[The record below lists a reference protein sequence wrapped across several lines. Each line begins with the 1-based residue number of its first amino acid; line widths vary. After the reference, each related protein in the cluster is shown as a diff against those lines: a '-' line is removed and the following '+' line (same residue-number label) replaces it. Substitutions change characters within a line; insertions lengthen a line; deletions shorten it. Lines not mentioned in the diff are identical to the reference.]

1 MDNICFSKAHSTIVF
16 TMNLLSLKRNYW
28 THGVR
33 IVDVIVIQ
41 VARVTR
47 PVHEEHV
54 RVATTPVIRTPENRQ
69 PSHTSYVQHYPI

>member
-1 MDNICFSKAHSTIVF
+1 
-16 TMNLLSLKRNYW
+16 MNLLSLKRNYW

-54 RVATTPVIRTPENRQ
+54 RVATTPVIRTQVKNI
-69 PSHTSYVQHYPI
+69 T